1 MIERVNGVLYLDS
14 IPGKTFSKQLVLDVA
29 EWNFSTH
36 VYDVC
41 QQDVNTIKVVSRV
54 SSEDA
59 KELEKWFMSCVTSS
73 SSCVEG
79 DYAKGT
85 FCTFFNSGK
94 TQCRID
100 IDTIHPFKF
109 SQEDCNGHNDKET
122 EETLIKME
130 LRCRG
135 LTVVEH
141 TVSPTPLCTTSF
153 PLTEVFQVE
162 IHDSK
167 TGDTVFELYKSV
179 EDANTRISEIGENDI
194 TVKRLAVIMDAHAH
208 DSHT

>member
-1 MIERVNGVLYLDS
+1 MGERVNGVLYLDS
-14 IPGKTFSKQLVLDVA
+14 IPGKNFSKQLVLDVA
-29 EWNFSTH
+29 EWNFPPH
-36 VYDVC
+36 VCCGLPHY
-41 QQDVNTIKVVSRV
+41 VNTIKVFSRV

-73 SSCVEG
+73 CVEG
-79 DYAKGT
+79 DHAKGK

-94 TQCRID
+94 LQCRID
-100 IDTIHPFKF
+100 IDTIYPFLF
-109 SQEDCNGHNDKET
+109 SQENWNGHNDKET
-122 EETLIKME
+122 EDTLVKME

-135 LTVVEH
+135 ITVVER

-167 TGDTVFELYKSV
+167 TGETVFELYKSV
-179 EDANTRISEIGENDI
+179 EDANTRISEIGENNI
-194 TVKRLAVIMDAHAH
+194 TVKRLAVTMDAH

>member
-1 MIERVNGVLYLDS
+1 MREHVNGVLYLDR
-14 IPGKTFSKQLVLDVA
+14 IPGKNFSKQLVLDVS

-36 VYDVC
+36 VC
-41 QQDVNTIKVVSRV
+41 GGFPNEVNTIKVFSRV

-73 SSCVEG
+73 SCVEG

-94 TQCRID
+94 LQCRLD
-100 IDTIHPFKF
+100 IDMIHPFQF
-109 SQEDCNGHNDKET
+109 SQENWNEHKDNET
-122 EETLIKME
+122 EETLVKME

-135 LTVVEH
+135 ITVVERN
-141 TVSPTPLCTTSF
+141 VSPTPLCTTSF
-153 PLTEVFQVE
+153 PLTEVFQIE
-162 IHDSK
+162 LTDNK
-167 TGDTVFELYKSV
+167 TGETAFELYKNMD
-179 EDANTRISEIGENDI
+179 DANTRISEIGENNI
-194 TVKRLAVIMDAHAH
+194 TVKRLAVTKEAH

>member
-1 MIERVNGVLYLDS
+1 MGERVNGVLYLDS

-41 QQDVNTIKVVSRV
+41 QQDVNTIKVFSRV

-73 SSCVEG
+73 CAEG

-100 IDTIHPFKF
+100 IDMIHPFQF
-109 SQEDCNGHNDKET
+109 SQEDCNGHKDKET
-122 EETLIKME
+122 EETLVKME
-130 LRCRG
+130 LHGRG
-135 LTVVEH
+135 LTVVERN
-141 TVSPTPLCTTSF
+141 VSPTPLCTTSF
-153 PLTEVFQVE
+153 PLTEVFQIE
-162 IHDSK
+162 LTDSK
-167 TGDTVFELYKSV
+167 TGDTVYELYKNMD
-179 EDANTRISEIGENDI
+179 DANTRISEIGENNI
-194 TVKRLAVIMDAHAH
+194 TVKRLAVTKDAHAH

>member
-1 MIERVNGVLYLDS
+1 MGERVNGVLYLDR

-41 QQDVNTIKVVSRV
+41 QQDVNTIKVFSRV

-73 SSCVEG
+73 CAEC

-100 IDTIHPFKF
+100 IDMIHPFLF
-109 SQEDCNGHNDKET
+109 SQENWNGHNDKET
-122 EETLIKME
+122 EDTLVKME

-135 LTVVEH
+135 ITVVEH

-162 IHDSK
+162 LHDSK

-179 EDANTRISEIGENDI
+179 EDANTRISEIGENNI
-194 TVKRLAVIMDAHAH
+194 TVKRLAVTKDAHAH
-208 DSHT
+208 DIHT

>member
-1 MIERVNGVLYLDS
+1 MIESVNGILYLDS

-36 VYDVC
+36 VC
-41 QQDVNTIKVVSRV
+41 CGFPHDVNTIKVFSRV

-59 KELEKWFMSCVTSS
+59 KELEKWFMSCVTSSSS

-100 IDTIHPFKF
+100 IDMIYPFQF

-122 EETLIKME
+122 EDTLVKME

-135 LTVVEH
+135 ITVVEH

-153 PLTEVFQVE
+153 PLTEVFQIE
-162 IHDSK
+162 RTDSK
-167 TGDTVFELYKSV
+167 TGETVYELYKSV

-194 TVKRLAVIMDAHAH
+194 TVKRLAVIMDAQ
-208 DSHT
+208 DNHT

>member
-1 MIERVNGVLYLDS
+1 MGERVNGVLYLDS

-41 QQDVNTIKVVSRV
+41 QQDVNTIKVFSRV

-59 KELEKWFMSCVTSS
+59 KELEKWFMSYVK

-100 IDTIHPFKF
+100 IDMIYPFQF

-130 LRCRG
+130 LRCLG
-135 LTVVEH
+135 LTVVERN
-141 TVSPTPLCTTSF
+141 VSPTPLCTTSF
-153 PLTEVFQVE
+153 PLTEVFHIE
-162 IHDSK
+162 RKDSK
-167 TGDTVFELYKSV
+167 TGETVYELYKSL
-179 EDANTRISEIGENDI
+179 EDANTRISEIGENNI
-194 TVKRLAVIMDAHAH
+194 TVKRLAVTKDAHAH

>member
-1 MIERVNGVLYLDS
+1 MGARVNGVLYLDR

-41 QQDVNTIKVVSRV
+41 QQDVNTIKVFSRV

-73 SSCVEG
+73 SCVEG

-85 FCTFFNSGK
+85 FCTFFSYGK

-100 IDTIHPFKF
+100 IDMIYPFQF
-109 SQEDCNGHNDKET
+109 SQEDCNGHNNKET
-122 EETLIKME
+122 EYTLVKME

-135 LTVVEH
+135 LTVVERN
-141 TVSPTPLCTTSF
+141 VSPTPLCTTSF
-153 PLTEVFQVE
+153 PLTEVFQIE
-162 IHDSK
+162 LHDSK
-167 TGDTVFELYKSV
+167 TGDTVYELYKNMD
-179 EDANTRISEIGENDI
+179 DANTRISEIGENGI
-194 TVKRLAVIMDAHAH
+194 TVKRLAVIMDAH

>member
-1 MIERVNGVLYLDS
+1 MGERVNGVLYLDR

-29 EWNFSTH
+29 EWNFPTH
-36 VYDVC
+36 VC
-41 QQDVNTIKVVSRV
+41 GGFPHEVNTIKVFSRV

-73 SSCVEG
+73 CVEG

-85 FCTFFNSGK
+85 FCTFFSSGK

-100 IDTIHPFKF
+100 IDMIYPFQF

-122 EETLIKME
+122 EDTLVKME
-130 LRCRG
+130 LHCRDV
-135 LTVVEH
+135 TVVEH

-153 PLTEVFQVE
+153 PLTEVFIVE
-162 IHDSK
+162 RTDSK
-167 TGDTVFELYKSV
+167 TGETVFELYKNMD
-179 EDANTRISEIGENDI
+179 DANTRISEIGENDI
-194 TVKRLAVIMDAHAH
+194 TVKRLAVTMDAH

>member
-1 MIERVNGVLYLDS
+1 MGEHVNGVLCLDR

-36 VYDVC
+36 VC
-41 QQDVNTIKVVSRV
+41 GGFPHDVNTIKVFSRV

-59 KELEKWFMSCVTSS
+59 KELERWFMSCVTSS
-73 SSCVEG
+73 CAED

-85 FCTFFNSGK
+85 FCTFFSSGK

-100 IDTIHPFKF
+100 IDMIYPFKF
-109 SQEDCNGHNDKET
+109 SQENWNRHKDKET
-122 EETLIKME
+122 EDTLVKME
-130 LRCRG
+130 LHCRG
-135 LTVVEH
+135 VTVVEH

-162 IHDSK
+162 LHDSK
-167 TGDTVFELYKSV
+167 TGETVFELYKSMD
-179 EDANTRISEIGENDI
+179 DANTRISEIGENDI
-194 TVKRLAVIMDAHAH
+194 TVKRLAVIMDTH

>member
-1 MIERVNGVLYLDS
+1 MGERVNGVLYLDS

-41 QQDVNTIKVVSRV
+41 QQDVNTIKVFSRV
-54 SSEDA
+54 SIEDA
-59 KELEKWFMSCVTSS
+59 KELEKWFVSYVK

-100 IDTIHPFKF
+100 IDMIYPFQF

-135 LTVVEH
+135 VTVVEH

-153 PLTEVFQVE
+153 PLTEVFQIE
-162 IHDSK
+162 RKDSK
-167 TGDTVFELYKSV
+167 TGDTVYELYKNMD
-179 EDANTRISEIGENDI
+179 DANTRISEIGENNI
-194 TVKRLAVIMDAHAH
+194 TVKRLAVTKDAHAH
-208 DSHT
+208 DSPT

>member
-1 MIERVNGVLYLDS
+1 MGERVNGVLYLDS

-36 VYDVC
+36 VC
-41 QQDVNTIKVVSRV
+41 CGFPHDVNTIKVFSRV

-73 SSCVEG
+73 CAES

-94 TQCRID
+94 LQCRLD
-100 IDTIHPFKF
+100 IDMIHPLKF
-109 SQEDCNGHNDKET
+109 SQEKCSEYNDKET
-122 EETLIKME
+122 EDTLVKME
-130 LRCRG
+130 LHCRG
-135 LTVVEH
+135 VTVVEH

-153 PLTEVFQVE
+153 PLTEVFQIE
-162 IHDSK
+162 RTDSK
-167 TGDTVFELYKSV
+167 TGEKVCELYKNMD
-179 EDANTRISEIGENDI
+179 DANTRISEIGENNI
-194 TVKRLAVIMDAHAH
+194 TVKRFAATMDAHAQ
-208 DSHT
+208 DNHT

>member
-1 MIERVNGVLYLDS
+1 MGERVNGVLYLDS
-14 IPGKTFSKQLVLDVA
+14 IPGKNFSKQLVLDVS

-36 VYDVC
+36 VYGGFPH
-41 QQDVNTIKVVSRV
+41 DVNTIKVVSRV
-54 SSEDA
+54 SKEDA

-73 SSCVEG
+73 CVEG
-79 DYAKGT
+79 DYAKGK

-94 TQCRID
+94 IQCRID
-100 IDTIHPFKF
+100 IDMIYPFKF
-109 SQEDCNGHNDKET
+109 SQENWNEHNDNET

-130 LRCRG
+130 LHCRG

-153 PLTEVFQVE
+153 PLTEVFQIE
-162 IHDSK
+162 RTDSK
-167 TGDTVFELYKSV
+167 TVYELYKNMD
-179 EDANTRISEIGENDI
+179 DANTRISEIGETNI
-194 TVKRLAVIMDAHAH
+194 TVKRLAVIKDAQ

>member
-1 MIERVNGVLYLDS
+1 MVERVNGVLYLDS
-14 IPGKTFSKQLVLDVA
+14 ILGKTFSKQLVLDVA
-29 EWNFSTH
+29 EWNFSTN
-36 VYDVC
+36 VC
-41 QQDVNTIKVVSRV
+41 GGLPHDVNTIKVFSRV

-59 KELEKWFMSCVTSS
+59 KELEKWFMSYVK
-73 SSCVEG
+73 SSCAEC

-100 IDTIHPFKF
+100 IDMIHPFQF
-109 SQEDCNGHNDKET
+109 SQENWNGHNDKET

-130 LRCRG
+130 LHCRG
-135 LTVVEH
+135 LTVVERN
-141 TVSPTPLCTTSF
+141 VSPTPLCTTSF

-162 IHDSK
+162 LTDNK
-167 TGDTVFELYKSV
+167 TGETVYELYKSA
-179 EDANTRISEIGENDI
+179 EDANTRISEIGEDDI
-194 TVKRLAVIMDAHAH
+194 TVKRLAVTKDAH

>member
-1 MIERVNGVLYLDS
+1 MVERVNGVLYLDS

-36 VYDVC
+36 AYDVC
-41 QQDVNTIKVVSRV
+41 QQDVNTIKVFSRV

-73 SSCVEG
+73 CVEG
-79 DYAKGT
+79 DHAKGT

-94 TQCRID
+94 LQCRID
-100 IDTIHPFKF
+100 IDMIYPFQF
-109 SQEDCNGHNDKET
+109 SQENLNGHKDNET
-122 EETLIKME
+122 EDTLIKME
-130 LRCRG
+130 LHCRG
-135 LTVVEH
+135 ITVVEH

-162 IHDSK
+162 LTDSK

-179 EDANTRISEIGENDI
+179 EDANTRISELGENNI
-194 TVKRLAVIMDAHAH
+194 TVKRLAVIMDAN

>member
-1 MIERVNGVLYLDS
+1 MEERVNGVLYLDS
-14 IPGKTFSKQLVLDVA
+14 IPGKTFSKQLIMDVA

-36 VYDVC
+36 VC
-41 QQDVNTIKVVSRV
+41 GGFPHDVNTIKVFSRV

-73 SSCVEG
+73 CVEG
-79 DYAKGT
+79 YYAKGT
-85 FCTFFNSGK
+85 FCTFFSSGK

-100 IDTIHPFKF
+100 IDMIYPFKF

-122 EETLIKME
+122 EDTLVKME

-135 LTVVEH
+135 ITVVEH

-162 IHDSK
+162 LHDSK
-167 TGDTVFELYKSV
+167 TGETVYELYKSV
-179 EDANTRISEIGENDI
+179 DDANTRISEIGENGI
-194 TVKRLAVIMDAHAH
+194 TVKRLAVTMDAH
-208 DSHT
+208 DIHT

>member
-1 MIERVNGVLYLDS
+1 MGERVNGVLYLDS
-14 IPGKTFSKQLVLDVA
+14 IPGKNFSKQLVLDVA

-41 QQDVNTIKVVSRV
+41 QQDVNTIKVFSRV

-59 KELEKWFMSCVTSS
+59 KELEKWFMSYVK

-100 IDTIHPFKF
+100 IDMIYPFQF
-109 SQEDCNGHNDKET
+109 SQEDCNGHNDNET

-130 LRCRG
+130 LHCRG
-135 LTVVEH
+135 LTVVERN
-141 TVSPTPLCTTSF
+141 VSPTPLCTTSF

-162 IHDSK
+162 LHDSK
-167 TGDTVFELYKSV
+167 TGETVFELYKSL
-179 EDANTRISEIGENDI
+179 EDANTRISEIGEDDI
-194 TVKRLAVIMDAHAH
+194 TVKRFAATMDAH

>member
-1 MIERVNGVLYLDS
+1 MGERVNGVLYLDS
-14 IPGKTFSKQLVLDVA
+14 IPVKNFLKQLVLDVA

-36 VYDVC
+36 VYGGFPH
-41 QQDVNTIKVVSRV
+41 DVNTIKVFSRV

-73 SSCVEG
+73 CAEG

-100 IDTIHPFKF
+100 IDMIYPFKF
-109 SQEDCNGHNDKET
+109 SQENWNGHKDKET
-122 EETLIKME
+122 EDTIVKME
-130 LRCRG
+130 LHCRG
-135 LTVVEH
+135 ITVVEH

-162 IHDSK
+162 RTDSK
-167 TGDTVFELYKSV
+167 TGETVFELYKSMD
-179 EDANTRISEIGENDI
+179 DANTRISETGENDI
-194 TVKRLAVIMDAHAH
+194 TVKRLAVTKDAH

>member
-1 MIERVNGVLYLDS
+1 MGERVNGVLYLDR

-36 VYDVC
+36 VYGGFPH
-41 QQDVNTIKVVSRV
+41 DVNTIKVFSRV

-73 SSCVEG
+73 CAEG

-85 FCTFFNSGK
+85 FCTFFSSGK
-94 TQCRID
+94 IQCRID
-100 IDTIHPFKF
+100 IDMIYPFKF
-109 SQEDCNGHNDKET
+109 SQENWNGHKDKET
-122 EETLIKME
+122 EDTLVKME
-130 LRCRG
+130 LHCRG
-135 LTVVEH
+135 VTVVEH

-153 PLTEVFQVE
+153 PLTEVFQIE
-162 IHDSK
+162 RTDSK
-167 TGDTVFELYKSV
+167 TGDTVYELYKSV

-194 TVKRLAVIMDAHAH
+194 TVKRLAVTKDAH

>member
-1 MIERVNGVLYLDS
+1 MRERVNGVLYLDS
-14 IPGKTFSKQLVLDVA
+14 IPGKNFSKQLVLDVA

-36 VYDVC
+36 AYDVC
-41 QQDVNTIKVVSRV
+41 QQDVNTIKVFSRV

-59 KELEKWFMSCVTSS
+59 KELEKWFVSCVT

-79 DYAKGT
+79 DYAKGK

-94 TQCRID
+94 LQCRID
-100 IDTIHPFKF
+100 IDTIYPFLF
-109 SQEDCNGHNDKET
+109 SQENWNGHNDKET
-122 EETLIKME
+122 EDTLVKME

-135 LTVVEH
+135 ITVVEH

-153 PLTEVFQVE
+153 PLTEVFQIE
-162 IHDSK
+162 LHDSK
-167 TGDTVFELYKSV
+167 TGETVYELYKSV
-179 EDANTRISEIGENDI
+179 EDANTRISEIGENNI
-194 TVKRLAVIMDAHAH
+194 TVKRLAVTKDAH

>member
-1 MIERVNGVLYLDS
+1 MGERVNGVLYLDR

-36 VYDVC
+36 VC
-41 QQDVNTIKVVSRV
+41 GGFPHDVNTIKVFSRV

-73 SSCVEG
+73 CAEG

-85 FCTFFNSGK
+85 FCAFFNSGK

-100 IDTIHPFKF
+100 IDMIHPFQY
-109 SQEDCNGHNDKET
+109 SQENWNEHNDKET
-122 EETLIKME
+122 EETLVKME
-130 LRCRG
+130 LHCRG
-135 LTVVEH
+135 LTVVERN
-141 TVSPTPLCTTSF
+141 VSPTPLCTTSF

-162 IHDSK
+162 LHDSK
-167 TGDTVFELYKSV
+167 TGETVYELYKSV
-179 EDANTRISEIGENDI
+179 EDANTRISDIGENNI
-194 TVKRLAVIMDAHAH
+194 TVKRFAATMDAHEQ

>member
-1 MIERVNGVLYLDS
+1 MGERVNGVLYLDR

-29 EWNFSTH
+29 EWNFATH
-36 VYDVC
+36 VC
-41 QQDVNTIKVVSRV
+41 GGFPHDVNTIKVFSRV

-73 SSCVEG
+73 CVEG
-79 DYAKGT
+79 DYAKGK

-100 IDTIHPFKF
+100 IDMIYPFKF
-109 SQEDCNGHNDKET
+109 SQENWNGHNDKET
-122 EETLIKME
+122 EDTLVKME
-130 LRCRG
+130 LHCRG
-135 LTVVEH
+135 ITVVEH

-162 IHDSK
+162 RTDSK
-167 TGDTVFELYKSV
+167 TGETVFELYKNMD
-179 EDANTRISEIGENDI
+179 DANTRISELGENDI
-194 TVKRLAVIMDAHAH
+194 TVKRLAVIMDAH

>member
-1 MIERVNGVLYLDS
+1 MGERVNGVLYLDS

-36 VYDVC
+36 VC
-41 QQDVNTIKVVSRV
+41 GGFPNEVNTIKVFSRV

-59 KELEKWFMSCVTSS
+59 KELEKWFMSYVK

-100 IDTIHPFKF
+100 IDMIYPFQF

-135 LTVVEH
+135 LTVVERN
-141 TVSPTPLCTTSF
+141 VSPTPLCTTSF
-153 PLTEVFQVE
+153 PLTEVFQIE
-162 IHDSK
+162 RKDSK
-167 TGDTVFELYKSV
+167 TGETVYELYKSL
-179 EDANTRISEIGENDI
+179 EDANTRISEIGENNI
-194 TVKRLAVIMDAHAH
+194 TVKRLAVTKDAHAH

>member
-1 MIERVNGVLYLDS
+1 MGERVNGVLYLDS
-14 IPGKTFSKQLVLDVA
+14 IHGKTFSKQLVLDVA

-36 VYDVC
+36 VC
-41 QQDVNTIKVVSRV
+41 CGFPHDVNTIKVFSRV

-73 SSCVEG
+73 CVEG
-79 DYAKGT
+79 DNAKGT

-94 TQCRID
+94 LQGRLD
-100 IDTIHPFKF
+100 IDMIHPLKF
-109 SQEDCNGHNDKET
+109 SQEKCSEYNDKET
-122 EETLIKME
+122 EDTLVKME
-130 LRCRG
+130 LHCRG

-162 IHDSK
+162 LTDNK
-167 TGDTVFELYKSV
+167 TGETVYELYKIL
-179 EDANTRISEIGENDI
+179 EDANTRISEIGENNI
-194 TVKRLAVIMDAHAH
+194 TVKRLAVTKDAHAH

>member
-1 MIERVNGVLYLDS
+1 MGERVNGVLYLDS

-41 QQDVNTIKVVSRV
+41 QQDVNTIKVFSRV

-59 KELEKWFMSCVTSS
+59 KELEKWFMSYVT

-100 IDTIHPFKF
+100 IDMIYPFKF
-109 SQEDCNGHNDKET
+109 SQENWNGHKDKET
-122 EETLIKME
+122 EDTLVKME

-135 LTVVEH
+135 ITVVERN
-141 TVSPTPLCTTSF
+141 VSPTPLCTTSF

-167 TGDTVFELYKSV
+167 TGDTVYELYKSV
-179 EDANTRISEIGENDI
+179 EDTNTRISEIGENDI
-194 TVKRLAVIMDAHAH
+194 TVKRLAVIMDAH
-208 DSHT
+208 DIHT

>member
-1 MIERVNGVLYLDS
+1 MGERVNGVLYIDR

-36 VYDVC
+36 VC
-41 QQDVNTIKVVSRV
+41 GGFPHDVNTIKVFSGVSK
-54 SSEDA
+54 EDA

-73 SSCVEG
+73 CAEG

-100 IDTIHPFKF
+100 IDMIYPFQF

-122 EETLIKME
+122 EDTLVKME
-130 LRCRG
+130 LHCRG
-135 LTVVEH
+135 VTVVEH
-141 TVSPTPLCTTSF
+141 TVSPTPLCTTRF
-153 PLTEVFQVE
+153 PLTEVFQIE
-162 IHDSK
+162 RKDSK
-167 TGDTVFELYKSV
+167 TGETVYELYKSV
-179 EDANTRISEIGENDI
+179 EDANTRISEIGETNI
-194 TVKRLAVIMDAHAH
+194 TVKILAVTKDVH
-208 DSHT
+208 DNQK

>member
-1 MIERVNGVLYLDS
+1 MEERVNGVLYLDS
-14 IPGKTFSKQLVLDVA
+14 IPGKTFSKQLIMDIA

-41 QQDVNTIKVVSRV
+41 QQDVNTIKVFSRV

-73 SSCVEG
+73 SCAEG

-85 FCTFFNSGK
+85 FCTFFSSGK
-94 TQCRID
+94 IQCRID
-100 IDTIHPFKF
+100 IDMIYPFKF
-109 SQEDCNGHNDKET
+109 SQENWNGHKDKET
-122 EETLIKME
+122 EDTLVKME

-135 LTVVEH
+135 ITVVEH

-162 IHDSK
+162 RTDSK
-167 TGDTVFELYKSV
+167 TGETVYELYKSV

-194 TVKRLAVIMDAHAH
+194 TVKRLAVIMDAH